1 MNNRLIR
8 QLHLYVGVLF
18 APTILFFAL
27 TGALQLFGLH
37 EESRDGAYTPPA
49 LIESLSQV
57 HIHQRF
63 GAKPTRPGPPPG
75 AAARPA
81 ARAEAAPR
89 LSEGNNPATSK
100 RPAQHPGAKWFFLF
114 AALGLTASALLGLW
128 MGLSQS
134 RSPRLAWGLLV
145 AGILLP
151 VLLIAI

>member
-27 TGALQLFGLH
+27 TGAVQLFSLH

-49 LIESLSQV
+49 LVEQLSQV

-63 GAKPTRPGPPPG
+63 AGKPKRPEP
-75 AAARPA
+75 
-81 ARAEAAPR
+81 ARAQPVRAER
-89 LSEGNNPATSK
+89 EHHEEGK

-128 MGLSQS
+128 MGLTQS
-134 RSPRLAWGLLV
+134 RNPRLAWGLLI
-145 AGILLP
+145 AGVLLP
-151 VLLIAI
+151 VLLIIV